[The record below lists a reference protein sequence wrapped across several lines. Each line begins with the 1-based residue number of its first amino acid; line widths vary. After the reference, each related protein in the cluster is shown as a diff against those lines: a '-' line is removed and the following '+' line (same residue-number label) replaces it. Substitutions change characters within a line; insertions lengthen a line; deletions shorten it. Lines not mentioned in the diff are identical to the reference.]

1 MIDIVLLASS
11 AVAALVPLL
20 TKATEKGIEKAGE
33 QVSVTLFDALKKRFS
48 SPAAKESMDVLAKM
62 PADTDAQAALR
73 LQLRMAMEADPALA
87 ASLQEMLGKPAGSGA
102 TTQTATVT
110 GNESQVIQIAGSG
123 NTVR

>member
-1 MIDIVLLASS
+1 MIDIVLLASP

-48 SPAAKESMDVLAKM
+48 SPAAQGSMDVLAKM

-87 ASLQEMLGKPAGSGA
+87 ASLQEMLGKHAGPGA
-102 TTQTATVT
+102 TTQTTTVT
-110 GNESQVIQIAGSG
+110 GNQNRTAQIVGSG

>member
-1 MIDIVLLASS
+1 MIDIALLASS
-11 AVAALVPLL
+11 AVAALVSLL
-20 TKATEKGIEKAGE
+20 IKATEKGIEKAGE

-48 SPAAKESMDVLAKM
+48 SPAAKDSMDVLAKM

-87 ASLQEMLGKPAGSGA
+87 ASLQEMLGTHAGSGA
-102 TTQTATVT
+102 TTQTANVT
-110 GNESQVIQIAGSG
+110 GNQNSVNQIVGSG